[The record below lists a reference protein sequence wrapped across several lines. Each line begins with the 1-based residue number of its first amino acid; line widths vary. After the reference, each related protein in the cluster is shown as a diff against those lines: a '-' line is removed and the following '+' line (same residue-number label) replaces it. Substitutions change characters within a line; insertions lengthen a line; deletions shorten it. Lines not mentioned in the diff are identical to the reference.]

1 MDDRTDPTTTETRA
15 ETRAGRRAEADG
27 ASRAAVATA
36 PRPVAHEAA
45 RIVDRTGAGKFLA
58 DTWAV
63 FTREILLVLRDPF
76 TLIFSLLQP
85 LIFLGLFG
93 PLLTGAVGG
102 GMGGPGGSTADT
114 LQWFVPGVIVMI
126 CLFGT
131 SMTGSNLLYEMMTGS
146 YERVLATP
154 LSRSA
159 ILVGRALK
167 EFAPL
172 VVQGLI
178 IALVCLPFGFTFYP
192 LQALVGLALLGIFGI
207 GVGALSISLALAA
220 KNREWLFWGV
230 QQSLLFPLLILSGM
244 MLPLEAGPAWMQ
256 TASKFNPLTYMV
268 DAERALFGGSFTDT
282 AVLWGVVAAVLTCVV
297 GVGVG
302 IRTTRRTV

>member
-1 MDDRTDPTTTETRA
+1 MTEQTTTT
-15 ETRAGRRAEADG
+15 T
-27 ASRAAVATA
+27 SA
-36 PRPVAHEAA
+36 PHEAA
-45 RIVDRTGAGKFLA
+45 RIVTRTGPGKFVT
-58 DTWAV
+58 DTGAV

-93 PLLTGAVGG
+93 PLLTGTFGG
-102 GMGGPGGSTADT
+102 GFGGGGASTADT

-126 CLFGT
+126 SLFGT
-131 SMTGSNLLYEMMTGS
+131 SMTGSNLLYEIMTGS

-154 LSRSA
+154 LDRSA

-172 VVQGLI
+172 LVQGLI
-178 IALVCLPFGFTFYP
+178 IAAVCIPFGFTFHVLP
-192 LQALVGLALLGIFGI
+192 ALAGLVLLGVFGVGI
-207 GVGALSISLALAA
+207 GALSHALALAS

-244 MLPLEAGPAWMQ
+244 MLPLEAGPSWMQ
-256 TASKFNPLTYMV
+256 TAARFNPLTYMV
-268 DAERALFGGSFTDT
+268 DAERVLFGGTFADS
-282 AVLWGVVAAVLTCVV
+282 AVLWGVVAAAATCAV
-297 GVGVG
+297 GLVVG
-302 IRTTRRTV
+302 IRATRKAV

>member
-1 MDDRTDPTTTETRA
+1 MSEQTRTTAP
-15 ETRAGRRAEADG
+15 
-27 ASRAAVATA
+27 AVASTTHEA
-36 PRPVAHEAA
+36 PR
-45 RIVDRTGAGKFLA
+45 IVTRTGPGKFFA
-58 DTWAV
+58 DTGAV

-93 PLLTGAVGG
+93 PLLTGTFGG
-102 GMGGPGGSTADT
+102 GFGGPGGEGLTTGET

-126 CLFGT
+126 SLFGT
-131 SMTGSNLLYEMMTGS
+131 SMTGSNLLYEIMTGS

-154 LSRSA
+154 LDRSA

-172 VVQGLI
+172 LVQGLL
-178 IALVCLPFGFTFYP
+178 IAVVCIPFGFTFHVVP
-192 LQALVGLALLGIFGI
+192 ALVGLVLLGIFGI
-207 GVGALSISLALAA
+207 GVGAFSHALALAA

-244 MLPLEAGPAWMQ
+244 MLPLEAGPSWMQ
-256 TASKFNPLTYMV
+256 TAAKFNPLTYMV
-268 DAERALFGGSFTDT
+268 DAERVLFAGTFDDP
-282 AVLWGVVAAVLTCVV
+282 AVLWGVVAAAATCAV
-297 GVGVG
+297 GVAVG
-302 IRTTRRTV
+302 IRSTRRTV

>member
-1 MDDRTDPTTTETRA
+1 MRS
-15 ETRAGRRAEADG
+15 G
-27 ASRAAVATA
+27 AS
-36 PRPVAHEAA
+36 
-45 RIVDRTGAGKFLA
+45 KFLT

-102 GMGGPGGSTADT
+102 FGGGAPGGGGSTAET

-126 CLFGT
+126 SLFGT
-131 SMTGSNLLYEMMTGS
+131 SMSGSNLLYEMMTGS

-154 LSRSA
+154 LDRSA

-172 VVQGLI
+172 VVQGLL
-178 IALVCLPFGFTFYP
+178 IAVVCVPFGFTLYP
-192 LQALVGLALLGIFGI
+192 LHLIAGLALLGLFGI
-207 GVGALSISLALAA
+207 GVGALSIALALAA

-256 TASKFNPLTYMV
+256 TAALFNPLTYIV
-268 DAERALFGGSFTDT
+268 DAERALLAGSFTDP
-282 AVLWGVVAAVLTCVV
+282 AVLWGVVAAALTCAV
-297 GVGVG
+297 GVWVG
-302 IRTTRRTV
+302 IRRTRRTV

>member
-1 MDDRTDPTTTETRA
+1 MSTRTDLSSSAIRTTPGTDA
-15 ETRAGRRAEADG
+15 LL
-27 ASRAAVATA
+27 
-36 PRPVAHEAA
+36 
-45 RIVDRTGAGKFLA
+45 RTGVAKFLA

-102 GMGGPGGSTADT
+102 FGGGGGGSTAET

-126 CLFGT
+126 SLFGT
-131 SMTGSNLLYEMMTGS
+131 SMSGSNLLYEMMTGS

-154 LSRSA
+154 LDRSA
-159 ILVGRALK
+159 ILVGRSLK

-172 VVQGLI
+172 VVQGLL
-178 IALVCLPFGFTFYP
+178 IALVCVPFGFTLYP
-192 LQALVGLALLGIFGI
+192 LHLLVGLLLLGLFGI
-207 GVGALSISLALAA
+207 GVGALSIALALAA

-244 MLPLEAGPAWMQ
+244 MLPLEAGPAWMR
-256 TASKFNPLTYMV
+256 TAALFNPLTYIV
-268 DAERALFGGSFTDT
+268 DAERALLAGSFADTD
-282 AVLWGVVAAVLTCVV
+282 VLWGFVAAAVTCVV
-297 GVGVG
+297 GLWVG
-302 IRTTRRTV
+302 IRRTRKTV

>member
-1 MDDRTDPTTTETRA
+1 MTSTT
-15 ETRAGRRAEADG
+15 
-27 ASRAAVATA
+27 ATA
-36 PRPVAHEAA
+36 TGTAVDREAP
-45 RIVDRTGAGKFLA
+45 RIVTRSGPGKLLA

-63 FTREILLVLRDPF
+63 FTREILLTLRDPF

-93 PLLTGAVGG
+93 PLLTGAFGSGFGAPGG
-102 GMGGPGGSTADT
+102 GGASTGDT

-131 SMTGSNLLYEMMTGS
+131 SMTGSNLLYEVMTGS

-172 VVQGLI
+172 LVQGVI
-178 IALVCLPFGFTFYP
+178 IALVCVPFGFTLHP
-192 LQALVGLALLGIFGI
+192 LPALLGLVLLGVFGI
-207 GVGALSISLALAA
+207 GVGALSHALALAS

-256 TASKFNPLTYMV
+256 TASRFNPLTYMV
-268 DAERALFGGSFTDT
+268 DGERLLFAGRLDDPKV
-282 AVLWGVVAAVLTCVV
+282 AWCAIAAVVTCLV
-297 GVGVG
+297 GIVVG
-302 IRTTRRTV
+302 IRTTKKVV

>member
-1 MDDRTDPTTTETRA
+1 MSEQTTTT
-15 ETRAGRRAEADG
+15 T
-27 ASRAAVATA
+27 ATA
-36 PRPVAHEAA
+36 AHEAP
-45 RIVDRTGAGKFLA
+45 RIVTRTGPGKFVA
-58 DTWAV
+58 DTGAV

-93 PLLTGAVGG
+93 PLLTGAFGG
-102 GMGGPGGSTADT
+102 GFGPGGGAGTADT

-126 CLFGT
+126 SLFGT
-131 SMTGSNLLYEMMTGS
+131 SMTGSNLLYEIMTGS

-154 LSRSA
+154 LDRSA

-172 VVQGLI
+172 LVQGLL
-178 IALVCLPFGFTFYP
+178 IAAVCVPFGFRFHLLP
-192 LQALVGLALLGIFGI
+192 ALTGLVLLGVFGV
-207 GVGALSISLALAA
+207 GVGALSHALALAS

-244 MLPLEAGPAWMQ
+244 MLPLEAGPSWMQ
-256 TASKFNPLTYMV
+256 VAAKFNPLTYMV
-268 DAERALFGGSFTDT
+268 DAERALFGGTFADPV
-282 AVLWGVVAAVLTCVV
+282 VLWGAAAAALTCAV
-297 GVGVG
+297 GVAVG
-302 IRTTRRTV
+302 IRSTRRTV

>member
-1 MDDRTDPTTTETRA
+1 MTEQTTTTTSA
-15 ETRAGRRAEADG
+15 Q
-27 ASRAAVATA
+27 
-36 PRPVAHEAA
+36 HEAA
-45 RIVDRTGAGKFLA
+45 RIVTRTGPGKFVT
-58 DTWAV
+58 DTGAV

-93 PLLTGAVGG
+93 PLLTGTFGG
-102 GMGGPGGSTADT
+102 GFGGGGASTADT

-126 CLFGT
+126 SLFGT
-131 SMTGSNLLYEMMTGS
+131 SMTGSNLLYEIMTGS

-154 LSRSA
+154 LDRSA

-172 VVQGLI
+172 LVQGLI
-178 IALVCLPFGFTFYP
+178 IAAVCIPFGFTFHVLP
-192 LQALVGLALLGIFGI
+192 ALAGLVLLGVFGVGI
-207 GVGALSISLALAA
+207 GALSHALALAS

-244 MLPLEAGPAWMQ
+244 MLPLEAGPSWMQ
-256 TASKFNPLTYMV
+256 TAAKFNPLTYMV
-268 DAERALFGGSFTDT
+268 DAERVLFGGTFADS
-282 AVLWGVVAAVLTCVV
+282 AVRWGVVAAAATCAV
-297 GVGVG
+297 GLVVG
-302 IRTTRRTV
+302 IRATRKAV

>member
-1 MDDRTDPTTTETRA
+1 MSEQTRTTTPT
-15 ETRAGRRAEADG
+15 
-27 ASRAAVATA
+27 AA
-36 PRPVAHEAA
+36 AHEAP
-45 RIVDRTGAGKFLA
+45 RIVTRSGPGKFVT
-58 DTWAV
+58 DTGAV

-93 PLLTGAVGG
+93 PLLTGTFGGGVGG
-102 GMGGPGGSTADT
+102 GGASTADT

-126 CLFGT
+126 SLFGT
-131 SMTGSNLLYEMMTGS
+131 SMTGSNLLYEVMTGS

-154 LSRSA
+154 LDRSA

-172 VVQGLI
+172 LVQGLI
-178 IALVCLPFGFTFYP
+178 IAVVCIPFGFTFYVLP
-192 LQALVGLALLGIFGI
+192 ALAGLVLLGVFGV
-207 GVGALSISLALAA
+207 GVGALSHALALAA

-244 MLPLEAGPAWMQ
+244 MLPLESGPSWMQ
-256 TASKFNPLTYMV
+256 TAAKFNPLTYMV
-268 DAERALFGGSFTDT
+268 DAERVLFGGTFSDL
-282 AVLWGVVAAVLTCVV
+282 AVLWGLVAAVVTCAV
-297 GVGVG
+297 GLVVG
-302 IRTTRRTV
+302 IRATRRTV